1 MCFRIAYLFTTDAAA
16 VSVLLSRLVVFW
28 IKMDAQEHNFRTG
41 MVTALAWA
49 TKVAGQMARE
59 GKPPPEIVDVLY
71 ELLDVA
77 LDYEEGRSRCRP
89 ASLGSGVA
97 TILSTTSPGEKAS
110 GPKAEASGQA
120 RRPPHSEWPYYWLVT
135 YFAG

>member
-77 LDYEEGRSRCRP
+77 LDYEEGQVEMP
-89 ASLGSGVA
+89 AGK
-97 TILSTTSPGEKAS
+97 PWEW
-110 GPKAEASGQA
+110 
-120 RRPPHSEWPYYWLVT
+120 RRNDLEHYIAWRKSEWPKD
-135 YFAG
+135 